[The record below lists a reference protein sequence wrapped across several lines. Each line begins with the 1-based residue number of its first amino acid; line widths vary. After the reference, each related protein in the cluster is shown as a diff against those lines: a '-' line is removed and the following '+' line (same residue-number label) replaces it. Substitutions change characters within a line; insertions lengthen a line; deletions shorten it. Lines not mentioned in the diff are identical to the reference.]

1 MSGQTNSTNG
11 SSRRILKRS
20 LRWAGMGAT
29 ALTFVGLMTAGI
41 TGLHHMA
48 NATAPV
54 VAAPPVPVHAER
66 VASVPGYTVRE
77 QFVGRLEP
85 ARQTRLGFERSG
97 LVTQVLVEEGDLV
110 RQGQLIARLDTA
122 KLRAERGMLDARR
135 RELEAQKA
143 LAELT
148 VDRKK
153 RLMDGGHGS
162 IEQHDEARFGL
173 ARFVAAIENIDASI
187 KSLDVDIDKS
197 ELLAPFTGRVGARL
211 VDEGTVASP
220 NLPVVDLLEAERRQ
234 VRIGVSVEAS
244 SKLTQDRTY
253 SLSAAGRTYSA
264 KLVMVRPDLST
275 STRTV
280 SAVFDVEGAV
290 DLPFGEI
297 MELALDRHVQAKGF
311 WLPLSALVEGRKGLW
326 TVYTV
331 DVHDGERVVQ
341 HEAVEILH
349 TERARAF
356 VRGTLASG
364 AQIVLNGTNRVVPG
378 QLVAVAQ

>member
-1 MSGQTNSTNG
+1 MSGQSNSTNG
-11 SSRRILKRS
+11 SSRRILKSS

-29 ALTFVGLMTAGI
+29 ALTFVGLMAAGI
-41 TGLHHMA
+41 AGLHHMA

-54 VAAPPVPVHAER
+54 EVTPPLAVHAEF

-77 QFVGRLEP
+77 RFVGRLEP

-97 LVTQVLVEEGDLV
+97 LITEILVEEGDTIE
-110 RQGQLIARLDTA
+110 QGQPIARLDTA
-122 KLRAERGMLDARR
+122 KLVAERGMLDARR

-162 IEQHDEARFGL
+162 IEQYDEARFAL

-187 KSLDVDIDKS
+187 RSLDVDIDKS
-197 ELLAPFTGRVGARL
+197 VLHAPFTGRVGARL
-211 VDEGTVASP
+211 VDEGAVVSP
-220 NLPVVDLLEAERRQ
+220 NLPVVDLLEAGRRQ

-244 SKLTQDRTY
+244 SKLTTNRTY

-264 KLVMVRPDLST
+264 RLVVVRPDLST

-280 SAVFDVEGAV
+280 SAVFDVDGAAK
-290 DLPFGEI
+290 LPFGEI
-297 MELALDRHVQAKGF
+297 MELALDHHVMTNGF
-311 WLPLSALVEGRKGLW
+311 WVPLSALVEGRKGLW

-331 DVHDGERVVQ
+331 AESDGERLVQ
-341 HEAVEILH
+341 REAVEILH

-364 AQIVLNGTNRVVPG
+364 AQIVFDGTNRVVPG
-378 QLVAVAQ
+378 QRVAIAH